1 MKILYL
7 PVETVKRELD
17 SKLAIGLHA
26 LELDQFDEVVIGKD
40 SELFLRIKVPGV
52 ILLKS
57 AASFESNLISKLK
70 ERGHI
75 VYSLDEEGI
84 VPPLNDPSINN
95 RFSKKNLD
103 LLDGVLCNGPLELQ
117 SFPSW
122 VRESDKI
129 IMSGNPRFDFY
140 KKENREYYS
149 QTVSKIRAEIGEK
162 KIILIASRFGDVN
175 IVEGQK
181 CYDILANNGF
191 LDSEESKKFF
201 LGFLEHSEVVF
212 NSFLDLPSLIAD
224 RFPECIIVVRPHP
237 SESHIKWNEVS
248 KQSNIVVRSD
258 YDIGSWLA
266 CSECLI
272 HNGCT
277 TAIEASVME
286 VPVLSYLPA
295 KSLEFDLHH
304 PNEIG
309 YEINSASDLLSALEN
324 IINGSGYYKGVRDL
338 SSILTYD
345 IKNPASKLILNALG
359 AKFPEKKSEIKGDF
373 FSTFYI
379 YYAKCI
385 IKLFLDFLGI
395 KKEYKRVK
403 YPFLSRRSYF
413 TRSVSIAKVF
423 NLSVRFSLKKIGVDL
438 ISIKK
443 KKI

>member
-1 MKILYL
+1 MNILYL

-26 LELDQFDEVVIGKD
+26 LEFDQFDEVIIGKD
-40 SELFLRIKVPGV
+40 AELFLCITEPGV

-57 AASFESNLISKLK
+57 AASFESGLISRLK
-70 ERGHI
+70 EFGHI

-84 VPPLNDPSINN
+84 VPPLNDPSINS

-140 KKENREYYS
+140 KKENRAYYS
-149 QTVSKIRAEIGEK
+149 KAVAKIRSEIGDK
-162 KIILIASRFGDVN
+162 KVILIASRFGDVN
-175 IVEGQK
+175 IVEGQS
-181 CYDILANNGF
+181 CYEILSDNGF
-191 LDSEESKKFF
+191 LDTEESKRFF
-201 LGFLEHSEVVF
+201 SGFLEHSEKVF
-212 NSFLDLPSLIAD
+212 NSFLELPSLIAD
-224 RFPECIIVVRPHP
+224 AFPECTIVVRPHP
-237 SESHIKWNEVS
+237 SESHEKWNEVS
-248 KQSNIVVRSD
+248 KRTNIIVRSD

-277 TAIEASVME
+277 TAIEASVMQ
-286 VPVLSYLPA
+286 VPVLSYLPV

-309 YEINSASDLLSALEN
+309 YEINKADDLLIVVGNVLNYSEK
-324 IINGSGYYKGVRDL
+324 YCGVRKLD
-338 SSILTYD
+338 SILTYD
-345 IKNPASKLILNALG
+345 MINPASRLILNTLASKKPLRKIIKNKMCFKSFFSYYVKCVFKLILH
-359 AKFPEKKSEIKGDF
+359 
-373 FSTFYI
+373 
-379 YYAKCI
+379 C
-385 IKLFLDFLGI
+385 LGI
-395 KKEYKRVK
+395 RKEYKRAK
-403 YPFLSRRSYF
+403 YPFLFQREYQERSK
-413 TRSVSIAKVF
+413 SIAKIF
-423 NLSVRFSLKKIGVDL
+423 NLSVSYSLRKKGIDL

-443 KKI
+443 KGK